1 MLAPSAVTI
10 DRVSKSFTLARRSS
24 GLKERALGAVRGAR
38 ETRETLWAL
47 RGVSL
52 QIPRGETFG
61 LIGPN
66 GCGKST
72 LLQIVAG
79 ILEPDEGSVSAS
91 GRITSLLELGAG
103 FSPDLTGRE
112 NIFLNASLYGVSR
125 DLIARRFDEI
135 VEFSELERFIDMPVR
150 TYSSGMYV
158 RLGFAV
164 AVHLDPEVILVD
176 EAFAVGDERFQR
188 KCLHTIRD
196 FQKRGTTLVMVSHD
210 LLLIEHLCTRA
221 ALLDQGTLVAVGAP
235 ADVIGH
241 YHSLNTGRDTGGQGN
256 RWGTGEIEIT
266 GVELFSGNRRLD
278 AATPTVKTRDALQV
292 RVHYKCPQ
300 PVERPVF
307 GLAIHRDDGAHVT
320 GPNTQMAGLD
330 LGTLAGEGTIDYA
343 IDHLPLLPGR
353 YYLSAAVYDH
363 ELITPYDHRDRFVPF
378 VVVEGGTL
386 ERFGLIELPG
396 AWSVEGTH
404 DGVRD
409 GIRNGVQAAVQNGER
424 DGR

>member
-1 MLAPSAVTI
+1 LTLPPADCYTRAVLAPSAVTI
-10 DRVSKSFTLARRSS
+10 DRVSKSFTLARRTS

-52 QIPRGETFG
+52 EIARGETFG
-61 LIGPN
+61 LIGSN

-79 ILEPDEGSVSAS
+79 ILEADEGSVSVS
-91 GRITSLLELGAG
+91 GRVTSLLELGAG
-103 FSPDLTGRE
+103 FSPDLSGRE

-125 DLIARRFDEI
+125 DLITRRFDDI
-135 VEFSELERFIDMPVR
+135 VAFSELERFIDMPVR

-196 FQKRGTTLVMVSHD
+196 FQKRGLTLVMVSHD

-221 ALLDQGTLVAVGAP
+221 ALLHQGTLAAVGAP

-241 YHSLNTGRDTGGQGN
+241 YHALNSGSDVHGAGH
-256 RWGTGEIEIT
+256 RWGTGAIEIT
-266 GVELFSGNRRLD
+266 QVELFVGDRAIDMESP
-278 AATPTVKTRDALQV
+278 AVSTRDRLRV
-292 RVHYKCPQ
+292 RVHYRCPQ
-300 PVERPVF
+300 PIDRPVF
-307 GLAIHRDDGAHVT
+307 GLAIHRDDGVHVT
-320 GPNTQMAGLD
+320 GPNTQTAGID
-330 LGTLAGEGTIDYA
+330 LGTIQGDGVIDYTIDR
-343 IDHLPLLPGR
+343 LPLLPGR

-363 ELITPYDHRDRFVPF
+363 DLITPYDHRDRFVPLI
-378 VVVEGGTL
+378 VVEGSTR
-386 ERFGLIELPG
+386 ERYGIVELP
-396 AWSVEGTH
+396 ASWMCH
-404 DGVRD
+404 
-409 GIRNGVQAAVQNGER
+409 
-424 DGR
+424 GR